1 MPKEVFDR
9 QLFKKAEFHIKKMDQ
24 LRTPGGM
31 LHQFSLGVQLIN
43 SMFVFMLNQ
52 KQAEAG
58 DLLPL
63 IIYAIISVKPKRLI
77 FNIKFIK
84 YFMSQNELL
93 GNIGYNLIQA
103 ESSTDFIQNLTGKQI
118 KMDEKEFQDKCQLT
132 MQIIIEKKQKNKNV
146 LKSINDEDDD
156 DFDYINND
164 ELFTNF

>member
-1 MPKEVFDR
+1 
-9 QLFKKAEFHIKKMDQ
+9 MDY

-31 LHQFSLGVQLIN
+31 LYQFGLGVQLIN

-63 IIYAIISVKPKRLI
+63 IIYGIIIARPKRMI

-84 YFMSQNELL
+84 YFMSKNQIL

-103 ESSTDFIQNLTGKQI
+103 ESSMNFIQSLTGKQL
-118 KMDEKEFQDKCQLT
+118 KMEEKDFEEKCKLTAQIMNDK
-132 MQIIIEKKQKNKNV
+132 KNKNNI
-146 LKSINDEDDD
+146 LSINEDEDE
-156 DFDYINND
+156 DYINSD
-164 ELFTNF
+164 DSI